1 MRHFFTSKV
10 RITLLAAV
18 LLAVILAVVSSLTGL
33 SLPDMFVK
41 GVLTPLRTG
50 VSKLTD
56 KAQQMYSYAFEYESI
71 VAENEDL
78 KEKVS
83 ELEEDARQADAVLR
97 ENERLRALLELKAAH
112 EDYELVD
119 GYIISRSSNDWTNT
133 FTINTGANVGI
144 EPGMCAITANNEVV
158 GLVSEVGPNYAV
170 IKSVL
175 DSSLEISA
183 SLASSGENGIVRG
196 SYSPGL
202 NGLMR
207 IDYLPSSAVIRI
219 NDQVVTTGS
228 TVYPRNLIL
237 GYVTDADFNDTG
249 VAKYAL
255 IRPAVDPGSLEQVF
269 IVTDYNVG

>member
-144 EPGMCAITANNEVV
+144 
-158 GLVSEVGPNYAV
+158 
-170 IKSVL
+170 
-175 DSSLEISA
+175 
-183 SLASSGENGIVRG
+183 
-196 SYSPGL
+196 
-202 NGLMR
+202 
-207 IDYLPSSAVIRI
+207 
-219 NDQVVTTGS
+219 
-228 TVYPRNLIL
+228 
-237 GYVTDADFNDTG
+237 
-249 VAKYAL
+249 
-255 IRPAVDPGSLEQVF
+255 
-269 IVTDYNVG
+269 